1 LENRLNKVNLG
12 EELVVGVI
20 GGMGPQATA
29 DFLTKLVRATPVSK
43 EQEHLH
49 VLIDS
54 NPKVPDRNLAIACA
68 SISPGFVLAA
78 MAKTLQ
84 DSGAGFVVMPCN
96 TAHAFESSIRE
107 CISIPFINMIEE
119 ACDVC
124 ARDHP
129 CVKRIGVLA
138 APGCISAGLYQA
150 ALARRGME
158 ALVLNHDDQQRFNS
172 ILYRIK
178 LNDPSQEVRSEMQV
192 LGNILIASGADVILA
207 GCTEVPLVLEQ
218 SQLSRPLIDAT
229 WNLAQRCV
237 RYARRLEPIPNHFHT
252 LTH

>member
-1 LENRLNKVNLG
+1 MNKVTLG

-29 DFLTKLVRATPVSK
+29 DFLTKLVRATPVSQ

-54 NPKVPDRNLAIACA
+54 NPKVPDRNLAIARA
-68 SISPGFVLAA
+68 SNLPGPVLAA

-84 DSGAGFVVMPCN
+84 DSGAGFLVMPCN

-107 CISIPFINMIEE
+107 GISIPFINMVEE

-124 ARDHP
+124 VRDHP
-129 CVKRIGVLA
+129 SVNRIGVLA
-138 APGCISAGLYQA
+138 APGCIGAGLYQS
-150 ALARRGME
+150 ALAKRGME
-158 ALVLNHDDQQRFNS
+158 TLLLNHDDQQRFNA

-178 LNDPSQEVRSEMQV
+178 LKGPSQEVRSEMQA
-192 LGNILIASGADVILA
+192 LGDILIASGADAIVA

-218 SQLSRPLIDAT
+218 SKLSRPLIDAT
-229 WNLAQRCV
+229 WNLALRCV
-237 RYARRLEPIPNHFHT
+237 RYARHLEPIPHHFHT
-252 LTH
+252 LTN